1 MASLDI
7 GEPWGPIETGGV
19 RVNDRLRAADGDR
32 ERVAHRLHAAL
43 DEGRLTLAEY
53 DERVRDAY
61 AARTYAELYALLDD
75 LPGPEDGP
83 VAVPAEQRPATTAPR
98 QHPTRDQRR
107 LPTALTVLWI
117 IWTSIVAVN
126 VVVWL
131 LVCVTTAHLIYP
143 WPLWVALPSGAALGA
158 VTYGVQMMRRSAG

>member
-7 GEPWGPIETGGV
+7 GEPGGPIETGGV

-53 DERVRDAY
+53 DERVRSAY
-61 AARTYAELYALLDD
+61 EARTYAELYALLDD
-75 LPGPEDGP
+75 LPRPEDGP
-83 VAVPAEQRPATTAPR
+83 VTVPAEPHPVATAPR
-98 QHPTRDQRR
+98 QRPTRDQRR
-107 LPTALTVLWI
+107 LPPALAVLWI
-117 IWTSIVAVN
+117 IWGSIVAVN

-131 LVCVTTAHLIYP
+131 LACITTAQFIYP

-158 VTYGVQMMRRSAG
+158 VTYGVQTMRRSAG